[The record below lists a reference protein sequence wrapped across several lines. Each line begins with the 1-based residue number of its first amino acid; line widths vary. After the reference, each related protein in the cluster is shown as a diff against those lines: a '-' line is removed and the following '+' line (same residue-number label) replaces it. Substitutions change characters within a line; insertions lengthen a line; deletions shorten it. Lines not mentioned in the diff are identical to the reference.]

1 VGRRSRRRE
10 RAPDAPAPLPDAPT
24 ADYTGPRGEVL
35 TLRCMLT
42 AKTRQQY
49 AGVLHGNTL
58 SQEDAWHRAV
68 EFLFERLAVR
78 WTISDVATEG
88 QKDLLLR
95 LRAATTDERAF
106 VRDALREHCAE
117 WFPDV
122 EAP

>member
-1 VGRRSRRRE
+1 V
-10 RAPDAPAPLPDAPT
+10 ALPDAPT
-24 ADYTGPRGEVL
+24 ADYPSGDGDVL
-35 TLRCMLT
+35 TLRCVLT
-42 AKTRQQY
+42 PKTRAQY
-49 AGVLHGNTL
+49 ADVLHGNAL

-78 WTISDVATEG
+78 WTISGVATEG

-95 LRAATTDERAF
+95 LRAATTAERAF
-106 VRDALREHCAE
+106 VRGALREHCTE

>member
-1 VGRRSRRRE
+1 MGKRSRRRE
-10 RAPDAPAPLPDAPT
+10 RAPDAPAALPDAPT
-24 ADYTGPRGEVL
+24 AEYTGAGGEVL
-35 TLRCMLT
+35 TLRCVLT

-78 WTISDVATEG
+78 WEISGVATEG

-95 LRAATTDERAF
+95 LRAATQDERAF
-106 VRDALREHCAE
+106 VRGALREHCAE

>member
-1 VGRRSRRRE
+1 MGKRSRRRE
-10 RAPDAPAPLPDAPT
+10 RAPDAPAGLPDAPT
-24 ADYTGPRGEVL
+24 ADYRGPDDQVL
-35 TLRCMLT
+35 TLRCVLT

-49 AGVLHGNTL
+49 AAVLHGNTL

-95 LRAATTDERAF
+95 LRAATTAERSF
-106 VRDALREHCAE
+106 VRDALREHCTE

-122 EAP
+122 ETP